1 MANLRTSVSV
11 AVCTAFAGAT
21 IVWLAAG
28 SLTAQGDAEHAKLKN
43 PVMSTPD
50 SIAAGKALFTKTC
63 APCHGVNATGGSGND
78 ISPPS
83 PDLTDT
89 EWQHGGTDG
98 SEHGAIRPAAQGRR
112 YLEYR
117 ELPEEHREEI
127 EVPGARAGCGARAR
141 CTCTPCTLPPAFDRY
156 LASGFGLT
164 WNL

>member
-1 MANLRTSVSV
+1 MYPASF
-11 AVCTAFAGAT
+11 AAFSGAA

-43 PVMSTPD
+43 PVLSTPD

-89 EWQHGGTDG
+89 EWQHGGSDGESLQHLGGNAGSDRGRSAKAKDDDVGTSVNIEENSEEVKGECRGTSTD
-98 SEHGAIRPAAQGRR
+98 
-112 YLEYR
+112 
-117 ELPEEHREEI
+117 
-127 EVPGARAGCGARAR
+127 V
-141 CTCTPCTLPPAFDRY
+141 
-156 LASGFGLT
+156 LASGFGSPGI
-164 WNL
+164 